1 MAILLEVIVVSKEQG
16 VSPAVQLIELN
27 IKTKA
32 AQEKF
37 FNDLVQIEEGV
48 GFVIHRKA
56 TII

>member
-16 VSPAVQLIELN
+16 VSSAVQLIELN
-27 IKTKA
+27 ITTKS